1 MKTVFALLV
10 ILGMAAASPTQILRR
25 KNGAAP
31 QDFALLAQVCLK
43 GHAWLTMCS
52 VCSVYSEHER
62 LC

>member
-43 GHAWLTMCS
+43 
-52 VCSVYSEHER
+52 
-62 LC
+62 